1 MITCLVESRLAPTS
15 PRLIYLDLKIFGFI
29 ILSVWSK
36 SRLFGSP
43 QSMSAIVHKLLV
55 PNSNFFAELSSYGP
69 KTSPTY
75 QN

>member
-1 MITCLVESRLAPTS
+1 LAPAS
-15 PRLIYLDLKIFGFI
+15 PRPIFLDLKIFGFI

-43 QSMSAIVHKLLV
+43 QPMSATVHILLV
-55 PNSNFFAELSSYGP
+55 PNSNFFAELSSYGT
-69 KTSPTY
+69 KTSPIY

>member
-1 MITCLVESRLAPTS
+1 LAPAS
-15 PRLIYLDLKIFGFI
+15 LRPIFLDLKFFGLT

-36 SRLFGSP
+36 SRLFGSLL
-43 QSMSAIVHKLLV
+43 SMSAILLILSV

-69 KTSPTY
+69 KTSPIY